1 MKKRLGFIGVG
12 NMGGR
17 MARFMLSKGY
27 AITAFDTSPAC
38 MERMVAAGAKG
49 ASSPREVAD
58 EAEIVV
64 ACLPSFAACLEVALG
79 ENGIAGGKAARIYI
93 ESSTIGP
100 TAVIELAEKLAEH
113 RIAVLDAPISGGT
126 KGAEEGTLT
135 SIVSGAPETVQQG
148 RSVLSDLAR
157 NVFVVG
163 DRPGLA
169 QTCKLVNNALSLTA
183 MMLTSEAIVAGV
195 AAGLDART
203 MIDVINVSTGR
214 NSATLDKFP
223 RMLARTGDSGQHAQ
237 NGLPHNLK
245 DMELYL
251 ELCRSVGAPSFIG
264 STVTAL
270 WRVVANQYGGDM
282 GSSSLLSVLKVFEE
296 WAGVDVRSPGTK
308 SRLRPHQH

>member
-1 MKKRLGFIGVG
+1 MKERLGFIGVG

-17 MARFMLSKGY
+17 MARYMMSKGY
-27 AITAFDTSPAC
+27 AVTAYDTSAAC
-38 MERMVAAGAKG
+38 MQRMVKAGAKG
-49 ASSPREVAD
+49 AASPREVAD
-58 EAEIVV
+58 DAEIVI

-79 ENGIAGGKAARIYI
+79 ENGIAGGKAARIYV

-100 TAVIELAEKLAEH
+100 AAVIELAEKLEQH

-126 KGAEEGTLT
+126 QGAEDGTLT
-135 SIVSGAPETVQQG
+135 SIVSGANETVQEV

-157 NVFVVG
+157 NIFVVG

-169 QTCKLVNNALSLTA
+169 QACKLVNNALSLTA
-183 MMLTSEAIVAGV
+183 MMLTSEALVAGV

-223 RMLARTGDSGQHAQ
+223 RLLGRTGASGEPAQ
-237 NGLPHNLK
+237 NGLSHNLK

-264 STVTAL
+264 STVTTL
-270 WRVVANQYGGDM
+270 WRVVANQYGGDT
-282 GSSSLLSVLKVFEE
+282 SVSSLSGVLKVYEQ
-296 WAGVDVRSPGTK
+296 WAGVEVRNPGAK
-308 SRLRPHQH
+308 GRLRPNQH